1 MNSNAKTPQSAP
13 FTMDDFVKALDE
25 HDYQFQ
31 RGQIVHGKVYQ
42 IDSDGAFVDIGGKS
56 SAFVPRDEISL
67 RSVNDIHEVIS
78 LNDELD
84 FLIIRDQ
91 DSDGQVTLSRK
102 QLLLRQVWGRL
113 ATMQENSESVDV
125 RVVSVNKGGVTV
137 NVEGL
142 RGFVPR
148 SHLLERENLEALV
161 GQKLTVGFLEVDRV
175 NKRIVLSQRL
185 ATRSASFSNLE
196 IGQLVEGEITG
207 IKPFGLFVDIDGVSA
222 LLHIKQV
229 TQKFIDNLETVF
241 QIGQKVKAI
250 IIDLEEGRGRIS
262 LSTKVLEN
270 YPGEI
275 LENREEVMNSA
286 AARAERIRKTV
297 EN

>member
-207 IKPFGLFVDIDGVSA
+207 IKPFGVFVDIDGVSA

>member
-1 MNSNAKTPQSAP
+1 
-13 FTMDDFVKALDE
+13 MDDFAKALEE

-31 RGQIVHGKVYQ
+31 RGQVVRGKVYQ
-42 IDSDGAFVDIGGKS
+42 IESDGAFVDIGGKS

-67 RSVNDIHEVIS
+67 RSVNDINEVIS
-78 LNDELD
+78 LDDELE

-91 DSDGQVTLSRK
+91 DGDGQVTLSRK
-102 QLLLRQVWGRL
+102 QLLLRKVWARL
-113 ATMQENSESVDV
+113 AEMQENSESVDV
-125 RVVSVNKGGVTV
+125 RVVNVNKGGVTV

-142 RGFVPR
+142 RGFIPR
-148 SHLLERENLEALV
+148 SHLTERENLESLV

-196 IGQLVEGEITG
+196 IGQLVQGEITG
-207 IKPFGLFVDIDGVSA
+207 IKPFGVFVDIDGVSA

-241 QIGQKVKAI
+241 QVGQTIQAI

-270 YPGEI
+270 FPGEM

-286 AARAERIRKTV
+286 SSRAERARKAM
-297 EN
+297 ES

>member
-31 RGQIVHGKVYQ
+31 RGQIVHGKVDQ
-42 IDSDGAFVDIGGKS
+42 IDTDGAFVDIGGKS
-56 SAFVPRDEISL
+56 PAFVPRDEISL

-102 QLLLRQVWGRL
+102 QLLLRQVWSRL
-113 ATMQENSESVDV
+113 STMQENSESLDV

-148 SHLLERENLEALV
+148 SHLLERENLESLV
-161 GQKLTVGFLEVDRV
+161 GQKLTVGFLEVDRI

-207 IKPFGLFVDIDGVSA
+207 IKPFGVFVDIDGVSA

-241 QIGQKVKAI
+241 QIGQKVRAI

-275 LENREEVMNSA
+275 LENREEVINSA

>member
-207 IKPFGLFVDIDGVSA
+207 IKPFGVFVDIDGVSA

-262 LSTKVLEN
+262 LATKVLEN

>member
-1 MNSNAKTPQSAP
+1 
-13 FTMDDFVKALDE
+13 MDDFVKALDE